1 MRWCASS
8 SIGRAST
15 SCRCPRSAVASA
27 RKILFTKTCGVG
39 CWRENR
45 IRRENRARR
54 PTAAT
59 DRGTAV
65 DVDARAR
72 RHFRDDDDDDDDDGE
87 RDDEPLR
94 VHPDRGGAEDAAQE
108 QELLAIDRSRGACE
122 ATRGRR
128 HRSTARDRGR
138 IKKRSSARARREDAT
153 REARDARAKTDESR
167 ARARFPTSQQAR
179 KPLVGYEAPDFS
191 AEAVFDQEFQ
201 DIKLSDYRGKYV
213 VLFFYPLDFTFVC
226 PTEITAF
233 SDRYEEFAKLNTEV
247 LGCSVDSKFSHLA
260 WLQTDRNDGGLGDLN
275 YPLVSDLK
283 REITEAYDVLYEDGT
298 ALRGL
303 YIIDREGVIQ
313 HSTVNNAPFGRSVDE
328 TLRVLQAIQH
338 VQNNP
343 DEVCPAGWTPGAA
356 TMKPDP
362 KGSKEYFK
370 AI

>member
-1 MRWCASS
+1 LVLAARVENRVSRPR
-8 SIGRAST
+8 GRRST
-15 SCRCPRSAVASA
+15 S
-27 RKILFTKTCGVG
+27 T
-39 CWRENR
+39 
-45 IRRENRARR
+45 
-54 PTAAT
+54 
-59 DRGTAV
+59 
-65 DVDARAR
+65 R
-72 RHFRDDDDDDDDDGE
+72 RHFRDDDDDGE
-87 RDDEPLR
+87 RDDEHLC
-94 VHPDRGGAEDAAQE
+94 VHPDHGGAEGAARE
-108 QELLAIDRSRGACE
+108 QNLLAIDRSRGARE
-122 ATRGRR
+122 ARRSDDGRR
-128 HRSTARDRGR
+128 RRERRCDRGR
-138 IKKRSSARARREDAT
+138 IKKPARTVEPAEDRGGRPRGHGRRLTITVTTISD
-153 REARDARAKTDESR
+153 
-167 ARARFPTSQQAR
+167 SQQAR

-260 WLQTDRNDGGLGDLN
+260 WLQTDRNDGGLGDLA